1 MKRIW
6 SKFLLCAFSA
16 VFFWACGSDPSSPE
30 TVIPAFGNIEFANV
44 KCELDSAEKT
54 VRVLSD
60 GKIPDSLVVKSV
72 ETAPWARLFLTLDSD
87 PISPEIGEE
96 LLPQTV
102 VSLSDA
108 RSFSFAVLDSASRI
122 LAVWNVLVDVPAS
135 SAHEKSS
142 SSSAKALSSSVEA
155 SSSSVPGSSS
165 EKSSSSAKEVSSSS
179 EKISSSSEESS
190 SSLYSVLELSVEG
203 GTVTVLDKK
212 VYVELPYG
220 SDLSLVKLL
229 PLDSAFDLRRPVEME
244 FLDSTGAALVYRVV
258 AGVQLPGSD
267 MNARNDFWATTSD
280 AMETEGNAKV
290 VGTSYKFSASKNL
303 TFDDSSAFI
312 STQNVT
318 CAWTVIPGGWK
329 AASGFYFL
337 GTYSGANARDI
348 YDRAYESGTPST
360 DPSDISLDMTFG
372 KPFTGRPEAFELEYA
387 YTHEP
392 NKSSDYPQ
400 KSLAYVILLSADGKV
415 VATGMLSDSAT
426 VESVTKIV
434 NLSYGADPDGLLT
447 GGYAGTSGLSLGTGE
462 EDVAE
467 IRVLFAS
474 SAYAHVVS
482 GGTLATASSN
492 YRGGENSTF
501 ELKNFRL
508 IY

>member
-1 MKRIW
+1 MKRVW

-30 TVIPAFGNIEFANV
+30 IVIPAFGNIEFANV
-44 KCELDSAEKT
+44 KCELDSAEKA

-102 VSLSDA
+102 VPLSDA

-122 LAVWNVLVDVPAS
+122 LAVWNVLIEVPAS
-135 SAHEKSS
+135 SSHEKSS
-142 SSSAKALSSSVEA
+142 SSSAKALSSSEEA
-155 SSSSVPGSSS
+155 SSSSAPGSSS

-179 EKISSSSEESS
+179 EETSSSP
-190 SSLYSVLELSVEG
+190 YSVLELSVEG
-203 GTVTVLDKK
+203 GTVSVLDKK

-220 SDLSLVKLL
+220 SDLSLVRLL

-244 FLDSTGAALVYRVV
+244 FLDSTGAVLVYRVV

-280 AMETEGNAKV
+280 AMETEGSATV

-312 STQNVT
+312 STQKVT

-372 KPFTGRPEAFELEYA
+372 KPFTGRPEAFELEYV

-434 NLSYGADPDGLLT
+434 KLSYGADPDGLLT
-447 GGYAGTSGLSLGTGE
+447 GGYAGVSGLSLGTGE
-462 EDVAE
+462 EDVAK

-501 ELKNFRL
+501 VLKNFRL

>member
-60 GKIPDSLVVKSV
+60 GKIPDSLVVKSM

-102 VSLSDA
+102 VPLSDA

-135 SAHEKSS
+135 SSHEKSS
-142 SSSAKALSSSVEA
+142 SSSAKALSSS
-155 SSSSVPGSSS
+155 S
-165 EKSSSSAKEVSSSS
+165 KE
-179 EKISSSSEESS
+179 ISSSSEESS
-190 SSLYSVLELSVEG
+190 SSPYSVLELSVDG

-220 SDLSLVKLL
+220 SDLSLVRLL
-229 PLDSAFDLRRPVEME
+229 PLDSAVDLRRPVEME
-244 FLDSTGAALVYRVV
+244 FLDSTGTALVYRVV

-280 AMETEGNAKV
+280 AMETEGSATV

-303 TFDDSSAFI
+303 AFDSSSAFI
-312 STQNVT
+312 STKKVT

-329 AASGFYFL
+329 AASGLYFL
-337 GTYSGANARDI
+337 GTYSGSNARDI
-348 YDRAYESGTPST
+348 YDRTYESGTPST

-426 VESVTKIV
+426 VESATKIV
-434 NLSYGADPDGLLT
+434 KLSYGADPDGLLT
-447 GGYAGTSGLSLGTGE
+447 GGYAGASGLSLGTGE

-482 GGTLATASSN
+482 GGTIATASSN

-501 ELKNFRL
+501 ALKNFRL